1 MPKKETVTPIRR
13 QYLELKRQYPNAIL
27 FFRLGDFYETFDEDA
42 EIVSRELDIVLT
54 SRNVAKG
61 VRVPMAGIPY
71 HAVEGYLAKLIA
83 KGYHVAIAE
92 QIGEPGKG
100 LMRREVVRVVTPG
113 TVVEPNLVPS
123 ERNNYLVAV
132 VVEER
137 RAGIAYADI
146 TTGEFA
152 ATELTG
158 PDLAGTVRAE
168 LLRLRPAEI
177 LHPEGWTPPPDA
189 PGHPTAWPAWRFEAA
204 RCEETLRDHFD
215 VAALDGFGLRGKPL
229 AIGAAGAIIQYLR
242 ETQPAALPLLT
253 GLNTY
258 SLHEFMVLDAAT
270 RRNLELTETL
280 RDGSVQG
287 SLLGVLDRTVTPMG
301 KRLLRQWVSKPLL
314 DVQRIRRRQ
323 EGVAFFFERPLVRA
337 EVRQALRRIGDLE
350 RLTNRVASGTAQPR
364 DLVALRE
371 TLRHI
376 PPLLQALPQ
385 EAQEPLAEVL
395 QSLDPC
401 AEALDLLERAIADD
415 PPATLQN
422 IGVIRPG
429 FSPELDQVVRDSQH
443 ARDYIANLEKVER
456 QRTGIKNLKV
466 GYNKVFGYYIE
477 VTKAN
482 AHLVPKHYIRK
493 QTLVNAERYI
503 TPEMKEYEALVLNA
517 EERIREIEGRLF
529 KGICA
534 ELSRWAA
541 RLRRTARAIA
551 RLDVL
556 AALAEAAVEGD
567 YTRPE
572 VVDEDVLEIRDGRHP
587 VVERTLEGERFVPN
601 DTVFEEGE
609 RIRILTGPNMAGKC
623 VTGDTWVFTE
633 QGPRPIAD
641 LQPPSAP
648 QGAFAPL
655 GLAVRAPQGMRLATH
670 FYTGGKTPTV
680 RITTRL
686 GFVLEGTPDH
696 KVWVRFPDGTE
707 GWQRLGELAPGDVV
721 ALAYG
726 FDLWGQ
732 EVALHTPQARALRRG
747 KRYRLPERLTEDLAY
762 LLGLL
767 VGDGTLTYPYAVVF
781 TTGDEYLA
789 QTFKRIVAQTFGYRV
804 GTKANG
810 KDHFVTSKQIRVFL
824 AELGLGYHAA
834 AEKEVPKVILQA
846 PRPMVIAFLQG
857 LFDAD
862 GYVSTRYGNVRFST
876 TSTRL
881 ARQVQ
886 VLLLNLGILASL
898 HPKPTSRRLS
908 YRLSIDG
915 EQAIRFH
922 QTVGFR
928 LPRKRARAAL
938 ASTIRRPNVGG
949 IPYLAPLLRRIQQ
962 RIVSTPNKTQPLKAA
977 KTINSVF
984 YSYLPRGRNPSY
996 AKLAQLVAYCHEN
1009 GVDCVEIERLLHQ
1022 RYFYDTVAQ
1031 VEPGEAEVFDL
1042 SVAQE
1047 HAYIANGFVS
1057 HNSTYLRQV
1066 ALIVL
1071 MAQMGSFVPA
1081 RKARIGVVDRIFTR
1095 IGAQDEIHAGQSTF
1109 MVEMIET
1116 ANILHHATPRSLLI
1130 LDEIGRGTSTYDGL
1144 AIAWAVVEYIHN
1156 HPKLRSK
1163 TLFATHYHELTQLA
1177 DLLPGVRNYNVAV
1190 SEAEGKVVFLHK
1202 IVPGGADRSYGIH
1215 VAQLAG
1221 LPKPVI
1227 QRANEILRELE
1238 ATSGRAVRLTPE
1250 TPRQLALFPETN
1262 PLVEELK
1269 RLDINNLTPI
1279 EALNRLYEWQR
1290 RFVARASD
1298 EN

>member
-1 MPKKETVTPIRR
+1 MAKKETVTPVRR
-13 QYLELKRQYPNAIL
+13 QYLELKRRYPNAIL

-113 TVVEPNLVPS
+113 TVVEPNLVPAES
-123 ERNNYLVAV
+123 NNYLLAMVGDD
-132 VVEER
+132 R
-137 RAGIAYADI
+137 RLGIAYADI

-152 ATELTG
+152 TTEIAT
-158 PDLAGTVRAE
+158 PDPQAVLRAE

-177 LHPEGWTPPPDA
+177 LHPEDWPPPPDA
-189 PGHPTAWPAWRFEAA
+189 PGHTTAWPTWRFEAA
-204 RCEETLRDHFD
+204 RCEETLRAHFE
-215 VAALDGFGLRGKPL
+215 VSTLDGFGLRGKPF
-229 AIGAAGAIIQYLR
+229 AVRAAGAILQYLQ

-253 GLNTY
+253 RLSTY
-258 SLHEFMVLDAAT
+258 SLQEFMVLDAAT

-280 RDGSVQG
+280 REGSVQG

-301 KRLLRQWVSKPLL
+301 KRLMRQWVSKPLL
-314 DVQRIRRRQ
+314 DVARIRRRQ
-323 EGVAFFFERPLVRA
+323 EGVAHFFTASLVRA

-350 RLTNRVASGTAQPR
+350 RLTNRILSGTAQPR

-371 TLRHI
+371 TLRHLPALRQAL
-376 PPLLQALPQ
+376 PPEAEAPLGEVLQALAPCH
-385 EAQEPLAEVL
+385 EVL
-395 QSLDPC
+395 S
-401 AEALDLLERAIADD
+401 LLERAIAED

-422 IGVIRPG
+422 TGVIRPG
-429 FSPELDQVVRDSQH
+429 FSTELDRIIRDSQH
-443 ARDYIANLEKVER
+443 ARDYIANLEQVER

-482 AHLVPKHYIRK
+482 AHLVPSHYIRK

-529 KGICA
+529 KRVCDEVGQHA
-534 ELSRWAA
+534 SR
-541 RLRRTARAIA
+541 LLRTARAVA

-572 VVDEDVLEIRDGRHP
+572 VVEEDVLEIYDGRHP

-609 RIRILTGPNMAGKC
+609 RIRILTGPNMAGK
-623 VTGDTWVFTE
+623 
-633 QGPRPIAD
+633 
-641 LQPPSAP
+641 
-648 QGAFAPL
+648 
-655 GLAVRAPQGMRLATH
+655 
-670 FYTGGKTPTV
+670 
-680 RITTRL
+680 
-686 GFVLEGTPDH
+686 
-696 KVWVRFPDGTE
+696 
-707 GWQRLGELAPGDVV
+707 
-721 ALAYG
+721 
-726 FDLWGQ
+726 
-732 EVALHTPQARALRRG
+732 
-747 KRYRLPERLTEDLAY
+747 
-762 LLGLL
+762 
-767 VGDGTLTYPYAVVF
+767 
-781 TTGDEYLA
+781 
-789 QTFKRIVAQTFGYRV
+789 
-804 GTKANG
+804 
-810 KDHFVTSKQIRVFL
+810 
-824 AELGLGYHAA
+824 
-834 AEKEVPKVILQA
+834 
-846 PRPMVIAFLQG
+846 
-857 LFDAD
+857 
-862 GYVSTRYGNVRFST
+862 
-876 TSTRL
+876 
-881 ARQVQ
+881 
-886 VLLLNLGILASL
+886 
-898 HPKPTSRRLS
+898 
-908 YRLSIDG
+908 
-915 EQAIRFH
+915 
-922 QTVGFR
+922 
-928 LPRKRARAAL
+928 
-938 ASTIRRPNVGG
+938 
-949 IPYLAPLLRRIQQ
+949 
-962 RIVSTPNKTQPLKAA
+962 
-977 KTINSVF
+977 
-984 YSYLPRGRNPSY
+984 
-996 AKLAQLVAYCHEN
+996 
-1009 GVDCVEIERLLHQ
+1009 
-1022 RYFYDTVAQ
+1022 
-1031 VEPGEAEVFDL
+1031 
-1042 SVAQE
+1042 
-1047 HAYIANGFVS
+1047 
-1057 HNSTYLRQV
+1057 STYLRQV

-1156 HPKLRSK
+1156 HPRLRAK

-1190 SEAEGKVVFLHK
+1190 SESEGQVVFLHK
-1202 IVPGGADRSYGIH
+1202 IVPGGADRSYGVH

-1227 QRANEILRELE
+1227 QRAQELLE
-1238 ATSGRAVRLTPE
+1238 QFERQGGRAVRPTPAS
-1250 TPRQLALFPETN
+1250 PQQLALFPETN
-1262 PLVEELK
+1262 PLLDEL
-1269 RLDINNLTPI
+1269 RQLDINNLTPI
-1279 EALNRLYEWQR
+1279 EALNRLYEWKR
-1290 RFVARASD
+1290 RFLD
-1298 EN
+1298 EKGHL